1 MLKLYRK
8 LSKIDILFVILIL
21 GLTVLQVYC
30 TMTLVDYVGGIVKAI
45 TYINYHN
52 NPESIPMFGD
62 QVKALVDNIGWEG
75 IKASA
80 DMYGEAKDMVISIAD
95 ASQGDIWFN
104 GGMMLILAASTMVIQ
119 AIIAIFASIV
129 AADLSTKI
137 RKDLYTKINEFSL
150 EEIDKFQTASLVT
163 RTTNDIQHIQFA
175 NLLTMRMIFQV
186 PVTIVWA
193 ILKIQATSFEL
204 TMSTVV
210 AILALI
216 VVIGFLMIF
225 ALPKF
230 KIMQKLTDNLNG
242 VTRDNLM
249 GIRIIRAYNAEDYQ
263 ENKFE
268 KANTTFTKTQLFTGR
283 AMTILSPFIMLVMNA
298 LSLAMYIIGAKLIN
312 KGDINYSTVT
322 AFVMLGTQ
330 LVMSFLML
338 MMLFILWP
346 RALVAA
352 NRINEV
358 LETKPS
364 ITNPKNPKDFIDQG
378 TVEFKNVSFKYPNG
392 EDYVIEN
399 INFKINKGETLAIIG
414 ATSSGKTSLVNLIS
428 RLYDATDG
436 EVLVDGVNV
445 KELDIKN
452 LRSKIGFVPQKGF
465 LFNGTIKDNIAF
477 SDQEPNMELVEYSAK
492 IACCDEFIDNLDEK
506 YEYKISES
514 GKNVSG
520 GQRQR
525 LCIARC
531 VYLKP
536 EIYVFDDSFS
546 ALDYKTDKKLR
557 SNLNELDSSSTK
569 IIVAQRI
576 GTIMDADKIIVLD
589 NGKIV
594 GMGKHKEL
602 LDNPVYR
609 EIALSQLSREEL
621 GLHE

>member
-52 NPESIPMFGD
+52 NPETIPMFGD

-80 DMYGEAKDMVISIAD
+80 DMYGEAKDLVISIAD

-104 GGMMLILAASTMVIQ
+104 GGMMLMLAASTMVIQ

-129 AADLSTKI
+129 AANLSTRI

-186 PVTIVWA
+186 PVTIIWA
-193 ILKIQATSFEL
+193 ILKIQASSFEL
-204 TMSTVV
+204 TMSTVI

-216 VVIGFLMIF
+216 IVIGFLMIF

-263 ENKFE
+263 KNKFE
-268 KANTTFTKTQLFTGR
+268 NANTTFTKTQLFTGR

-298 LSLAMYIIGAKLIN
+298 LTLAMYIIGAKLIN
-312 KGDINYSTVT
+312 KGEINYSTVT

-364 ITNPKNPKDFIDQG
+364 ITNPENPKEFIEEG
-378 TVEFKNVSFKYPNG
+378 TIEFKNVSFKYPNG

-436 EVLVDGVNV
+436 EVIVDGVNV
-445 KELDIKN
+445 KDLDIKK

-477 SDQEPNMELVEYSAK
+477 SDKEPNMELVEYSAK
-492 IACCDEFIDNLDEK
+492 MACCDEFIDNLDEK